1 MSVRLFVGNLP
12 YDADESDLREFFEP
26 VGTLSAVIIPVDR
39 DTGKKRGFAFVEFS
53 DADQAAEA
61 TRRFNNQPLK
71 GRNVTINEARARGE
85 ARPDAGP
92 RPPMRSADS
101 FRSGFTSRSA
111 FGSGDFV
118 PDPSESERSARAE
131 RRSRTF
137 GANAK
142 PARRRKGGFGNRG
155 EMGARKGPIRERTGG
170 RFYGIHDDDH
180 FEDDLD

>member
-92 RPPMRSADS
+92 RPW
-101 FRSGFTSRSA
+101 G
-111 FGSGDFV
+111 
-118 PDPSESERSARAE
+118 
-131 RRSRTF
+131 
-137 GANAK
+137 GA
-142 PARRRKGGFGNRG
+142 ARRRPAPADAVR
-155 EMGARKGPIRERTGG
+155 
-170 RFYGIHDDDH
+170 
-180 FEDDLD
+180 